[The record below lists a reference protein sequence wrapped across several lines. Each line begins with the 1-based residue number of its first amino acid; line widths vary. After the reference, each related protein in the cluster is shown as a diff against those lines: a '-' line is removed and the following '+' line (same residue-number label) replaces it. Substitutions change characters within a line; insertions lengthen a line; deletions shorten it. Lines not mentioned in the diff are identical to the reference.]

1 MPDAAESVAGK
12 RERERERESS
22 AWTAAAAVA
31 VAGLAGG
38 LAVAG
43 GAVALGA
50 PAGGGGL
57 VAFAALAAALAGGPL
72 AACGALG
79 LRRADEG
86 GSLAPHLYAVL
97 VAAGAA
103 VLAAPPGVGA
113 GERLLLYG
121 ARGALAGAWMGTA
134 ACPLDWGR
142 PWQAW
147 PTPQAWGAAS
157 GFLLGIL
164 VSAVALSR
172 SSGAAPPRGRA

>member
-43 GAVALGA
+43 
-50 PAGGGGL
+50 GGGGL